1 MVCQRH
7 SRANFATANKK
18 NGQTA
23 KPAVLKTT
31 TDVFQVRIRR

>member
-7 SRANFATANKK
+7 SRANFANGNKK
-18 NGQTA
+18 KGQTV